1 MDLLAFLAAQDVAI
15 SLVGLL
21 ALACFVYGIVLIVH
35 GQVLGGVLLIILAL
49 LLGGGGVT
57 YR

>member
-1 MDLLAFLAAQDVAI
+1 MDLVMFLAAQDVAI

-21 ALACFVYGIVLIVH
+21 ALACFIYGIVLIVH
-35 GQVLGGVLLIILAL
+35 GQVLGGVLLIVLAL
-49 LLGGGGVT
+49 ILGGGGVT